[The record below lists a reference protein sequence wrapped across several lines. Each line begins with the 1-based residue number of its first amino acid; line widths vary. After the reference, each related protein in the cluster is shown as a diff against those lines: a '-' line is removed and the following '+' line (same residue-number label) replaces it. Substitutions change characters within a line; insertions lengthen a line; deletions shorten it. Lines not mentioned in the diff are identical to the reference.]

1 MFQLGAHALEREIRC
16 GSRHDTE
23 AALMLL
29 TDVASRRAAMGNV
42 GNDQAPQKLTRMRG
56 KTDFLLP
63 NSRACD
69 TVGSL

>member
-1 MFQLGAHALEREIRC
+1 
-16 GSRHDTE
+16 
-23 AALMLL
+23 MLL

-56 KTDFLLP
+56 KTDFLLS